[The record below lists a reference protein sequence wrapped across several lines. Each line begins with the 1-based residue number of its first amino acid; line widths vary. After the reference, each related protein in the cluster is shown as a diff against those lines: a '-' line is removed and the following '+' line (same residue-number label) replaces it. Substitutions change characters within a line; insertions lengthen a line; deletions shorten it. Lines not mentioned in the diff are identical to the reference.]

1 MWIDEIELQQLV
13 TVYGKLK
20 PIKGLS
26 LGLVLDSEISQSQL
40 IKKILTHMKDQE
52 IFEQFSIC
60 DHEKLHVCMMPL
72 LCNEY
77 RVPESWSIHIPMDV
91 SYNEIKSTLN
101 SYFEE
106 SFSEQPYRLNF
117 KELCIIANK
126 LSISIEAADVE
137 TMHTLEAMQD
147 FALKTL
153 GFRMFGL
160 KHFDMRIHLGI
171 WNFESLNDLN
181 TEITDFILQITEELK
196 QDFGTLKLDGAKILE
211 HSSLL
216 DVEEIIIPQGSFDR

>member
-1 MWIDEIELQQLV
+1 
-13 TVYGKLK
+13 
-20 PIKGLS
+20 
-26 LGLVLDSEISQSQL
+26 
-40 IKKILTHMKDQE
+40 
-52 IFEQFSIC
+52 
-60 DHEKLHVCMMPL
+60 MPL

-91 SYNEIKSTLN
+91 SYDEIKSTLS

-106 SFSEQPYRLNF
+106 SFSEQPYRLKF
-117 KELCIIANK
+117 KEVSIIANK
-126 LSISIEAADVE
+126 LCISMEAADVG
-137 TMHTLEAMQD
+137 TMHTLQAMQD

-171 WNFESLNDLN
+171 WNFGPLNDLN
-181 TEITDFILQITEELK
+181 TEMTDFIRQITEDIK
-196 QDFGTLKLDGAKILE
+196 QNFGVLKLDGAKILE

>member
-26 LGLVLDSEISQSQL
+26 LGLILDFELSQSQL

-60 DHEKLHVCMMPL
+60 EHEKLHVCMMPL

-91 SYNEIKSTLN
+91 SYNEIKSTLS

-106 SFSEQPYRLNF
+106 SFSEQPYRLKF
-117 KELCIIANK
+117 KEVCIIANK
-126 LSISIEAADVE
+126 LSIRIEAADVE
-137 TMHTLEAMQD
+137 TIHTLEAMQD
-147 FALKTL
+147 FVLKTL

-171 WNFESLNDLN
+171 CNFDPLNDLN
-181 TEITDFILQITEELK
+181 TEITDFILQITEDIK
-196 QDFGTLKLDGAKILE
+196 QNFGILKLDGANILE

-216 DVEEIIIPQGSFDR
+216 DVEEIIIP

>member
-26 LGLVLDSEISQSQL
+26 LGCMLDFELSQSQL
-40 IKKILTHMKDQE
+40 IKKILTHVEDQE

-77 RVPESWSIHIPMDV
+77 RVPESWSIHIPLDV

-106 SFSEQPYRLNF
+106 SFSEQPYRLKF
-117 KELCIIANK
+117 KEVCIIANK

-147 FALKTL
+147 FVSKTL
-153 GFRMFGL
+153 GLRMFAL
-160 KHFDMRIHLGI
+160 NHFDMRIHLGI
-171 WNFESLNDLN
+171 WNFAPLNDLTN
-181 TEITDFILQITEELK
+181 EITDFILQITEETK
-196 QDFGTLKLDGAKILE
+196 EDFGLLKLDGAKILE

-216 DVEEIIIPQGSFDR
+216 DVEEIISPQGSFDR